1 LIIALIKKQI
11 SADKSTVDFSI
22 VLSSGEKEEKKKLTL
37 LYEDACEFSFD
48 IPCNIT
54 KEEYTDLL
62 YYGERYSALMAAF
75 RILEYGDNSTASLKK
90 KLRMKG
96 ISSDAADFAVE
107 KAEEMG
113 YIDDASLLREDILRA
128 ANGKLYGKRRIFAEM
143 MSKGY
148 KREDISAAL
157 EILEGEIDY
166 AENKKQL
173 ILRKYGEKRPE
184 SAEEAAKIKAF
195 LYRYGY

>member
-1 LIIALIKKQI
+1 
-11 SADKSTVDFSI
+11 
-22 VLSSGEKEEKKKLTL
+22 
-37 LYEDACEFSFD
+37 
-48 IPCNIT
+48 
-54 KEEYTDLL
+54 
-62 YYGERYSALMAAF
+62 MAAF
-75 RILEYGDNSTASLKK
+75 RILEYGDNNTASLKK